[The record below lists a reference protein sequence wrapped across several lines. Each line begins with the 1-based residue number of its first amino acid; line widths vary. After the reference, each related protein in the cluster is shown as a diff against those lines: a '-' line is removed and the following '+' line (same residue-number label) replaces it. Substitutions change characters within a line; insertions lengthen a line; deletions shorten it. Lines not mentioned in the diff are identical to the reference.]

1 MAFSSTKGRENMSQL
16 MTFSEVQGRY
26 QEREDPFDVTVE
38 KWVRIQLFSNT
49 ASSLNDFQQLYQA
62 ANVAVPFCFEY
73 QIKACS
79 GCPLE
84 NVCGRGRGEK
94 LLRVMKRIQT
104 HVWAILAGNTL
115 PKEPLM
121 TEINSLITELK
132 ELKRESKERGD

>member
-1 MAFSSTKGRENMSQL
+1 MSQL
-16 MTFSEVQGRY
+16 MTFSEMQKRY
-26 QEREDPFDVTVE
+26 QEREDPFDLTIE
-38 KWVRIQLFSNT
+38 KWIRIRSFVDT
-49 ASSLNDFQQLYQA
+49 ASTLNDYQALLQA

-73 QIKACS
+73 QIKVCS

-84 NVCGRGRGEK
+84 NICGRGRGER

-132 ELKRESKERGD
+132 ELKRESKEPNQ

>member
-1 MAFSSTKGRENMSQL
+1 MSQL
-16 MTFSEVQGRY
+16 MTFSEMQERY
-26 QEREDPFDVTVE
+26 QEREDPFDLTIE
-38 KWVRIQLFSNT
+38 KWIRIRSFVDT
-49 ASSLNDFQQLYQA
+49 ASTLNDYQALLQA

-84 NVCGRGRGEK
+84 NICGRGRGEK

-104 HVWAILAGNTL
+104 HVLAILAGNTL
-115 PKEPLM
+115 PKEPLI

-132 ELKRESKERGD
+132 ELKRESKELGN